1 VPPAEACQ
9 AGFFRLAVGS
19 TVLAHMLLDLLAL
32 LALVPAV
39 LLLLRPQERRDAV
52 VWCALALAV
61 AGPTIQVAAANAQG
75 WHASFGSALWVSAD
89 AALILFV
96 VAAALNEAAWRL
108 LPLLA
113 AYCFLLGVGGTLFS
127 TLPPE
132 PQSRAASAAW
142 LDIHIAVSLATYGLA
157 TIAAVAGLAGLLQE
171 RALKRRRQSR
181 FLQTLPSIADGE
193 RLVHGLL
200 GAAEVVL
207 GIGVLSGMATQYLMS
222 GRLLVFDHK
231 TVFSLLAFVVIGL
244 LLWLQWRTGL
254 RGRRAARFVLT
265 AYLLLT
271 LAFLG
276 VKFVRDVLLS

>member
-1 VPPAEACQ
+1 
-9 AGFFRLAVGS
+9 
-19 TVLAHMLLDLLAL
+19 MLLDLLAL
-32 LALVPAV
+32 LALVPAI
-39 LLLLRPQERRDAV
+39 LLVLRPRERRDAV

-75 WHASFGSALWVSAD
+75 WHASFGGALWASAD

-96 VAAALNEAAWRL
+96 VAAALNDTAWRL

-113 AYCFLLGVGGTLFS
+113 AYCFLLGVGGTLFAALPAEALSS
-127 TLPPE
+127 TLSP
-132 PQSRAASAAW
+132 AW
-142 LDIHIAVSLATYGLA
+142 LDIHITVSLATYGLA

-193 RLVHGLL
+193 RLIHGLL
-200 GAAEVVL
+200 GAAEIVL
-207 GIGVLSGMATQYLMS
+207 GIGVLSGMATQYLLS

-231 TVFSLLAFVVIGL
+231 TLFSLLAFVVIGV
-244 LLWLQWRTGL
+244 LLWLHWRTGL

-271 LAFLG
+271 LAYLG
-276 VKFVRDVLLS
+276 VKFVREVLLS